1 MKKTLVSLL
10 SLLAL
15 SSLFTLSSCQKEA
28 TGDGTQFRATME
40 DCTSQDGKTVLNGT
54 ALNWVDGDQIAVY
67 GRSGRGLY
75 SATPGTPATTAVFD
89 NVSGR
94 TGKGPYRAFYPSTI
108 TSDGVNI
115 TLPSVQFSEDGSLS
129 GFPMYAECNNDQLSF
144 KNLCGVIKV
153 HLQKTGVNV
162 SSIEV
167 TASSDIN
174 GVYSIRN
181 NGVPTI
187 TLESNGSNTT
197 ELVCTTPQSISNGAD
212 FYIYLPHGNYSSMTF
227 TIKDEDGNVCTKSSK
242 TGVSIYITRSQFTT
256 INFSDN
262 DLVFV
267 EDLPRIEVDL
277 DPTNPMIACILNET
291 ADTAYIFGT
300 KDNSGR
306 PLKVSNVLIK
316 EHDKAINTDIF
327 FDTLERPIEIW
338 ASNGVIMQLN
348 WLDNES
354 AALALIDPAS
364 GEQLNTIAYFNSN
377 NTADGAKGGNGNA
390 GTARTDSTILTVRP
404 MFPESGNANG
414 LSKDGPYITG
424 PKTGDFW
431 VNQCGVPTD
440 AQCWIDVY
448 DHSNMT
454 GSYGYGKFRTRI
466 PVNTKIGT
474 GHYSYYIPNGIMTH
488 HNIDLDDYCDVIANV
503 MGKVCFV
510 NELMSAGGCAAI
522 SVALAFAGV
531 TAVSAPGFF
540 LACERITVALDVVC
554 AFFTDVPGSTG
565 TSIADG
571 ICGLLRNKKIA
582 WNTPLYLSPVV
593 CAIPQNIKG
602 LPVVYDGEHGLPD
615 LNVSWG
621 GTPRITDFTLNP
633 PAPLAYVGYDAVAN
647 LYCLPAGTIITMS
660 IVGTDGYS
668 NSKTYTVGDEV
679 HYVATLYVPGSYA
692 GVRDVCTVRLDMP
705 DGSSLSRTAQL
716 YFH

>member
-1 MKKTLVSLL
+1 MKKALVSLL
-10 SLLAL
+10 SLLTL
-15 SSLFTLSSCQKEA
+15 SSLFTLTSCKKES
-28 TGDGTQFRATME
+28 TGNGTQFRATME

-67 GRSGRGLY
+67 GRSGRGIY

-89 NVSGR
+89 NVSGE
-94 TGKGPYRAFYPSTI
+94 TGEGPYRAFYPSTI

-115 TLPSVQFSEDGSLS
+115 TLPSVQFSSDGSLS
-129 GFPMYAECNNDQLSF
+129 GFPMYAECSNDLLSF
-144 KNLCGVIKV
+144 RNLCGVLKV

-197 ELVCTTPQSISNGAD
+197 KLVCSTPQPIGNGAD

-242 TGVSIYITRSQFTT
+242 TGVSIYVTRSQFTT
-256 INFSDN
+256 ITFSDN

-277 DPTNPMIACILNET
+277 DPTNPLIACILNET

-316 EHDKAINTDIF
+316 EHDKTINTDIF
-327 FDTLERPIEIW
+327 FDSLERPIEIR
-338 ASNGVIMQLN
+338 ASNGVIMQFT
-348 WLDNES
+348 WLGEDA
-354 AALALIDPAS
+354 AALTLIDPVS
-364 GEQLNTIAYFNSN
+364 GEQLNTIAYFNSD
-377 NTADGAKGGNGNA
+377 NTAGGAKGVSGDA
-390 GTARTDSTILTVRP
+390 KTMRSDSTILTVRP
-404 MFPESGNANG
+404 MYSEQGKAYS
-414 LSKDGPYITG
+414 LSKDSPNTSSL
-424 PKTGDFW
+424 KSGDFW

-440 AQCWIDVY
+440 AQCWVNVY
-448 DHSNMT
+448 DYSNMT

-466 PVNTKIGT
+466 PVIDKMGT
-474 GHYSYYIPNGIMTH
+474 GHYKYHIPNGIMTQ
-488 HNIDLDDYCDVIANV
+488 HNLADYCDVITDV

-510 NELMSAGGCAAI
+510 NELMAAGGCAAI
-522 SVALAFAGV
+522 SMALAFAGV

-540 LACERITVALDVVC
+540 SACESVTAALSVVC
-554 AFFTDVPGSTG
+554 VFFNDPVPGAPSPTQ
-565 TSIADG
+565 
-571 ICGLLRNKKIA
+571 GLCQFLREKNFT

-593 CAIPQNIKG
+593 CALPENIKG
-602 LPVVYDGEHGLPD
+602 LSKYYDGTSALPE

-633 PAPLAYVGYDAVAN
+633 PAPLAWVAYDAVAN
-647 LYCLPAGTIITMS
+647 LYCLPAGTRITMS

-668 NSKTYTVGDEV
+668 DSQVYVVGDEV
-679 HYVATLYVPGSYA
+679 HYVATLHVPGSYA

-716 YFH
+716 YFQ

>member
-1 MKKTLVSLL
+1 
-10 SLLAL
+10 
-15 SSLFTLSSCQKEA
+15 
-28 TGDGTQFRATME
+28 ME

-54 ALNWVDGDQIAVY
+54 ALNWVEGDQIAVY
-67 GRSGRGLY
+67 GRSGRGIY

-89 NVSGR
+89 NVSGE
-94 TGKGPYRAFYPSTI
+94 TGEGPYRAFYPSTI

-115 TLPSVQFSEDGSLS
+115 TLPSVQFSSDGSLS
-129 GFPMYAECNNDQLSF
+129 GFPMYAECSNDLLSF
-144 KNLCGVIKV
+144 KNLCGVLKV

-242 TGVSIYITRSQFTT
+242 TGVSIYVTRSQFTT
-256 INFSDN
+256 ITFSDN

-277 DPTNPMIACILNET
+277 DPTNPLIACILNET

-316 EHDKAINTDIF
+316 EHDKTINTDIF
-327 FDTLERPIEIW
+327 FDSLERPIEIW
-338 ASNGVIMQLN
+338 ASNGVIMQFT
-348 WLDNES
+348 WLGEDA
-354 AALALIDPAS
+354 AALTLIDPVS
-364 GEQLNTIAYFNSN
+364 GEQLNTIAYFNSD
-377 NTADGAKGGNGNA
+377 NTTGGAKGVNGDA
-390 GTARTDSTILTVRP
+390 KTMRSDSTVLTVRP
-404 MFPESGNANG
+404 MYTEQGKAYS
-414 LSKDGPYITG
+414 LSKDSPNTSSL
-424 PKTGDFW
+424 KSGDFW

-440 AQCWIDVY
+440 AQCWVNVY
-448 DHSNMT
+448 DYSNMT

-466 PVNTKIGT
+466 PVDKIGT
-474 GHYSYYIPNGIMTH
+474 GHYKYHIPNGIMTQ
-488 HNIDLDDYCDVIANV
+488 HNLADYCDVITDV
-503 MGKVCFV
+503 MEKVCFV
-510 NELMSAGGCAAI
+510 NELMAAGGCAAI
-522 SVALAFAGV
+522 SMALAFAGV

-540 LACERITVALDVVC
+540 SACESVTAALSVVC
-554 AFFTDVPGSTG
+554 VFFNDPGAPSPTQ
-565 TSIADG
+565 
-571 ICGLLRNKKIA
+571 GLCQFLREKNIA

-593 CAIPQNIKG
+593 CALPENIKG
-602 LPVVYDGEHGLPD
+602 LSKYYDGTSALPE

-633 PAPLAYVGYDAVAN
+633 PAPLAWVAYDAVAN
-647 LYCLPAGTIITMS
+647 LYCLPEGTRITMS

-668 NSKTYTVGDEV
+668 NSRVYVVGDEV
-679 HYVATLYVPGSYA
+679 HYVATLHVPGSYA

-716 YFH
+716 YFQ

>member
-1 MKKTLVSLL
+1 MKKALLSLL
-10 SLLAL
+10 SLLTL
-15 SSLFTLSSCQKEA
+15 SSLFTLTSCKKESK
-28 TGDGTQFRATME
+28 GNGTQFRATME

-54 ALNWVDGDQIAVY
+54 ALNWVEGDQIAVY
-67 GRSGRGLY
+67 GRSGRGIY

-89 NVSGR
+89 NVSGE
-94 TGKGPYRAFYPSTI
+94 TGEGPYRAFYPSTI

-115 TLPSVQFSEDGSLS
+115 TLPSVQFSSDGSLS
-129 GFPMYAECNNDQLSF
+129 GFPMYAECSNDLLSF
-144 KNLCGVIKV
+144 KNLCGVLKV

-242 TGVSIYITRSQFTT
+242 TGVSIYVTRSQFTT
-256 INFSDN
+256 ITFSDN

-277 DPTNPMIACILNET
+277 DPTNPLIACILNET

-316 EHDKAINTDIF
+316 EHDKTINTDIF
-327 FDTLERPIEIW
+327 FDSLERPIEIW
-338 ASNGVIMQLN
+338 ASNGVIMQFT
-348 WLDNES
+348 WLGEDA
-354 AALALIDPAS
+354 AALTLIDPVS
-364 GEQLNTIAYFNSN
+364 GEQLNTIAYFNSD
-377 NTADGAKGGNGNA
+377 NTTGGAKGVNGDA
-390 GTARTDSTILTVRP
+390 KTMRSDSTVLTVRP
-404 MFPESGNANG
+404 MYTEQGKAYS
-414 LSKDGPYITG
+414 LSKDSPNTSSL
-424 PKTGDFW
+424 KSGDFW

-440 AQCWIDVY
+440 AQCWVNVY
-448 DHSNMT
+448 DYSNMT

-466 PVNTKIGT
+466 PVDKIGT
-474 GHYSYYIPNGIMTH
+474 GHYKYHIPNGIMTQ
-488 HNIDLDDYCDVIANV
+488 HNLADYCDVITDV

-510 NELMSAGGCAAI
+510 NELMAAGGCAAI
-522 SVALAFAGV
+522 SMALAFAGV

-540 LACERITVALDVVC
+540 SACESVTAALSVVC
-554 AFFTDVPGSTG
+554 VFFNDPVPGAPSPTQ
-565 TSIADG
+565 
-571 ICGLLRNKKIA
+571 GLCQFLREKNIA

-593 CAIPQNIKG
+593 CALPENIKG
-602 LPVVYDGEHGLPD
+602 LSKYYDGTSALPE

-633 PAPLAYVGYDAVAN
+633 PAPLAWVAYDAVAN
-647 LYCLPAGTIITMS
+647 LYCLPEGTRITMS

-668 NSKTYTVGDEV
+668 NSRVYVVGDEV
-679 HYVATLYVPGSYA
+679 HYVATLHVPGSYA

-716 YFH
+716 YFQ

>member
-1 MKKTLVSLL
+1 MERTLASLL

-15 SSLFTLSSCQKEA
+15 SSLFTLTSCQKEA

-67 GRSGRGLY
+67 GRSGCGLY

-94 TGKGPYRAFYPSTI
+94 TGKGPYHAFYPSTI

-115 TLPSVQFSEDGSLS
+115 TLPSVQFSDDGSLS

-144 KNLCGVIKV
+144 KNLCGVLKV

-256 INFSDN
+256 ITFSDN

-277 DPTNPMIACILNET
+277 DPTNPLIARVLNEN

-327 FDTLERPIEIW
+327 FDTLERPIEIR

-354 AALALIDPAS
+354 AALTLIDPDS
-364 GEQLNTIAYFNSN
+364 GEQLNTIAYFNSDNTN
-377 NTADGAKGGNGNA
+377 NDAKKGYSDVLSP
-390 GTARTDSTILTVRP
+390 RTDSTIMVVQP
-404 MFPESGNANG
+404 MFSKMESNSPQSKEGSTASSYGN
-414 LSKDGPYITG
+414 L
-424 PKTGDFW
+424 W
-431 VNQCGVPTD
+431 VEYCWEPLD
-440 AQCWIDVY
+440 SPCWINVY
-448 DHSNMT
+448 DYANQ
-454 GSYGYGKFRTRI
+454 GVGELKTRL
-466 PVNTKIGT
+466 PVDKMST
-474 GHYSYYIPNGIMTH
+474 GHYMYSLPQGVVVQHSYA
-488 HNIDLDDYCDVIANV
+488 DYCEKIADI
-503 MGKVCFV
+503 MSQVCLV
-510 NELMSAGGCAAI
+510 NGNMDQICWAI
-522 SVALAFAGV
+522 SAALIYEQPQMAIGFLGVCEAISGALAV
-531 TAVSAPGFF
+531 ICIGFN
-540 LACERITVALDVVC
+540 DVV
-554 AFFTDVPGSTG
+554 PGGSE
-565 TSIADG
+565 TSMANQV
-571 ICGLLRNKKIA
+571 CQLLREKHCV
-582 WNTPLYLSPVV
+582 WNEWLYLQPIVQWDPWNL
-593 CAIPQNIKG
+593 AGNYK
-602 LPVVYDGEHGLPD
+602 LYNGEGELPD
-615 LNVSWG
+615 LEVSASR
-621 GTPRITDFTLNP
+621 PDILSFRLIP
-633 PAPLAYVGYDAVAN
+633 SAPSAGVGYNAVAK
-647 LYCLPAGTIITMS
+647 LTCLPASTLIWMS
-660 IVGTDGYS
+660 VEGTDGYS
-668 NSKTYTVGDEV
+668 NTQTYFLSNAGNYT
-679 HYVATLYVPGSYA
+679 AILNVPGPYA
-692 GVRDVCTVRLDMP
+692 GVKDVCEVFVSMP
-705 DGSSLSRTAQL
+705 GRPLLRRTAQL
-716 YFH
+716 VFQ